1 MLSAAPRHATTLAQ
15 TLLLL
20 RSLQYLSAPELL
32 LSAARAPA
40 TPTNAA
46 RLPSRPADAAPRR
59 PLSSSSSSTPT
70 PRFST
75 MAGEEGAGAAAA
87 EGAATAAAGGGGS
100 KFKIYTRTGDKGES
114 SLYTG
119 DRLAKDAAFFAALGD
134 VDELNSAIGMAAALL
149 ADTSLVVKE
158 PSNISD
164 GPPPLAQQLAE
175 LQSRLLD
182 TGSAIATPATSG
194 KAGAA
199 TKQARAAFAEA
210 AACTARLEGWIDAMD
225 AELPPLRNFILPSGG
240 PAASAL
246 HVARS
251 VCRRAERACV
261 PLWRDG
267 ALDADVLAFLNRLS
281 DYLFTASRFV
291 AIREGHA
298 ETVYKKGKEGV

>member
-1 MLSAAPRHATTLAQ
+1 MLAAAPRRAITSTTTASLF
-15 TLLLL
+15 
-20 RSLQYLSAPELL
+20 RSLQYLAGFDLGATAALSPPPP
-32 LSAARAPA
+32 SAA
-40 TPTNAA
+40 T
-46 RLPSRPADAAPRR
+46 AAPPR
-59 PLSSSSSSTPT
+59 PISSST
-70 PRFST
+70 ST
-75 MAGEEGAGAAAA
+75 AMAEEGAGS
-87 EGAATAAAGGGGS
+87 GGS
-100 KFKIYTRTGDKGES
+100 KFRIYTRTGDKGES

-134 VDELNSAIGMAAALL
+134 VDELNSALGMAVALL
-149 ADTSLVVKE
+149 ADPSLAVKE
-158 PSNISD
+158 AAAAGAAASD
-164 GPPPLAQQLAE
+164 KGTPTPTPVPTIAQQLAE

-210 AACTARLEGWIDAMD
+210 RECTARLESWIDAMD

-240 PAASAL
+240 PSASAL

-251 VCRRAERACV
+251 VCRRAERAAV

-281 DYLFTASRFV
+281 DYLFTAARFV
-291 AIREGHA
+291 AMREGHA
-298 ETVYKKGKEGV
+298 ETVYKKA